1 MTQTVPHMP
10 RSPGNLVDQRIAIL
24 TEMDEWSASTRY
36 RATQYVP
43 ALRARFRS
51 VDVLPPGNTVTRR
64 AGRIGQMRYF
74 ADHALR
80 YGRRV
85 LEVRRVVDAYDA
97 LFIQRG
103 LYAPGPGAV
112 VAPVERFD
120 GRVVLDL
127 DDAVFEL
134 PPLFVGK
141 RPAARWLWA
150 PQQARR
156 LLRCADAIVVSTPA
170 LAEMLPEPS
179 VDPLVLPTVPDP
191 ARYSV
196 VEHDEEHP
204 VVIGWTGSVGS
215 IGFLDPLEPVFNRL
229 ARENLAELE
238 VVSSQPWRP
247 NVAFR
252 RWRVEDATTLF
263 GDFTIGIMP
272 LPDTPYTRAKAGFK
286 LLQYMA
292 AGLPVVASPV
302 GVNSELVTRS
312 GAGYL
317 AQGDD
322 EWEFAIRELARDPGL
337 RRELGRRG
345 REFVEEFADL
355 DGHARTLTRL
365 LVGEP

>member
-1 MTQTVPHMP
+1 
-10 RSPGNLVDQRIAIL
+10 
-24 TEMDEWSASTRY
+24 MDEWSASTRY

-51 VDVLPPGNTVTRR
+51 VDVLIPGNTVTRR
-64 AGRIGQMRYF
+64 PGRIGQMRYF

-85 LEVRRVVDAYDA
+85 LEVRGVVGAYDA

-103 LYAPGPGAV
+103 VYAPGPGAV

-134 PPLFVGK
+134 SPLFVGK
-141 RPAARWLWA
+141 GPAARWLWG

-156 LLRCADAIVVSTPA
+156 LLRRADAIVVSTPA
-170 LAEMLPEPS
+170 LAEMLPETS
-179 VDPLVLPTVPDP
+179 VDPVVLPTVPDP

-196 VEHDEEHP
+196 VEHDEERP

-215 IGFLDPLEPVFNRL
+215 IGFLDPLERVFNRL

-317 AQGDD
+317 ARGGD
-322 EWEFAIRELARDPGL
+322 EWEFAIRELARDPEL

-345 REFVEEFADL
+345 RAFVEEFADL
-355 DGHARTLTRL
+355 DGHVRTLAGL